1 MVLDLINPYIL
12 IGIAVVLIGLE
23 AVITS
28 FILIWFG
35 LGFLIVGLIS
45 FGYEFSD
52 GLWQLGAVALIS
64 LAFLVLLRKK
74 ALEKFLKSDKDI
86 SDNFLNEKGIGEVK
100 NSKIFYKATYWEV
113 EFASQEFD
121 LEEGQKVEVLKTYR
135 NFAVIEEK

>member
-1 MVLDLINPYIL
+1 MLLDVINPYIL

-45 FGYEFSD
+45 FSYGYSD
-52 GLWQLGAVALIS
+52 GLWQLGSVALIS
-64 LAFLVLLRKK
+64 LFLLILLRKR
-74 ALEKFLKSDKDI
+74 ALEKFLKSDNKVN
-86 SDNFLNEKGIGEVK
+86 DNFLDEKGIGEIK
-100 NSKIFYKATYWEV
+100 NSKVFYKGTYWEI
-113 EFASQEFD
+113 EFSSDEFD

-135 NFAVIEEK
+135 NSAIIQKK